1 MPERLIRGSL
11 SCGELIF
18 GTVDQK
24 RAIGQQMAHS
34 ASMACQTGDI
44 HSVRIFSIGLSL
56 AGAGLLSC
64 IFAAAT
70 GGSGAAQH
78 RITIAGEVAE
88 RATDASF
95 QTFLDRLMGAESAG
109 VDHAKNPR
117 STAVGPFQFIKATFL
132 DVTRRHFP
140 TEVAGLTDA
149 QILRRRTERDFARRA
164 AEAFSRDNI
173 GHLKRQGLEPTFAQL
188 RLAFLLGAGD
198 AVRVVQA
205 EPQIP
210 VVQILSSS
218 VIKAN
223 PFMARMTASDL
234 LAKSERD
241 VERARD
247 ETVAMGAS
255 QLQPRPSPRA
265 RPGIAVA
272 RRQVQARREK
282 CNLHLASCR
291 KFSALVA
298 KKG

>member
-1 MPERLIRGSL
+1 M
-11 SCGELIF
+11 
-18 GTVDQK
+18 
-24 RAIGQQMAHS
+24 
-34 ASMACQTGDI
+34 
-44 HSVRIFSIGLSL
+44 RIFSIGLSL

-64 IFAAAT
+64 IFAAP

-78 RITIAGEVAE
+78 NSKIAGEIAE

-117 STAVGPFQFIKATFL
+117 STAIGPFQFIKATFL

-140 TEVAGLTDA
+140 TEVVGLTDA

-173 GHLKRQGLEPTFAQL
+173 DHLKRQGLEPTFAQL

-205 EPQIP
+205 EPETL
-210 VVQILSSS
+210 VVRILSSS

-223 PFMARMTASDL
+223 PFMKRMTASDL
-234 LAKSERD
+234 LAKTERD
-241 VERARD
+241 VEPARD

-255 QLQPRPSPRA
+255 ELQARPSPRA

-272 RRQVQARREK
+272 RRQIQARREK
-282 CNLHLASCR
+282 CNVHLASCR

>member
-1 MPERLIRGSL
+1 M
-11 SCGELIF
+11 
-18 GTVDQK
+18 
-24 RAIGQQMAHS
+24 
-34 ASMACQTGDI
+34 
-44 HSVRIFSIGLSL
+44 
-56 AGAGLLSC
+56 
-64 IFAAAT
+64 FAAVP
-70 GGSGAAQH
+70 GQPSSAQH
-78 RITIAGEVAE
+78 SITIAGEVAE

-109 VDHAKNPR
+109 VDHAMNPR
-117 STAVGPFQFIKATFL
+117 STAVGPFQFIKATVL

-140 TEVAGLTDA
+140 TEVAGLTVA

-198 AVRVVQA
+198 AIRVVQA
-205 EPQIP
+205 EPQKP

-223 PFMARMTASDL
+223 PFMARRRRPNCSRRAS
-234 LAKSERD
+234 
-241 VERARD
+241 
-247 ETVAMGAS
+247 AMS
-255 QLQPRPSPRA
+255 IRLKMKQSRWERPSCNLDDCCAPW
-265 RPGIAVA
+265 PGIAIA
-272 RRQVQARREK
+272 RRHAQTRREK

-291 KFSALVA
+291 KFSERLVA

>member
-1 MPERLIRGSL
+1 M
-11 SCGELIF
+11 
-18 GTVDQK
+18 
-24 RAIGQQMAHS
+24 
-34 ASMACQTGDI
+34 
-44 HSVRIFSIGLSL
+44 
-56 AGAGLLSC
+56 
-64 IFAAAT
+64 FAAAP
-70 GGSGAAQH
+70 GQPSSAQH
-78 RITIAGEVAE
+78 SITIAGEVAE

-109 VDHAKNPR
+109 IDHAKNPR

-198 AVRVVQA
+198 AIRVVQA
-205 EPQIP
+205 EPQTA
-210 VVQILSSS
+210 VVRILSSS

-223 PFMARMTASDL
+223 PFMARMSASEL

-241 VERARD
+241 VDPAQD
-247 ETVAMGAS
+247 ETVAMGAP
-255 QLQPRPSPRA
+255 QLQPRRLLRA
-265 RPGIAVA
+265 WPGIAIA
-272 RRQVQARREK
+272 RRHAQMRREK
-282 CNLHLASCR
+282 CNLHLVSCR
-291 KFSALVA
+291 KFSERLVA
-298 KKG
+298 MKG